1 MRVYYEDT
9 DFSGIVYHASYLRFL
24 ERGRTDNLR
33 LAGVTQSLLH
43 AGEDRLAFVV
53 SRMTIDFI
61 KAAHMDDVLAVET
74 RTTDVRGASIS
85 LAQRIL
91 RDGEVILTADVRVAA
106 IAGGR
111 AVRIPDAL
119 RPMLEPKGKT

>member
-1 MRVYYEDT
+1 
-9 DFSGIVYHASYLRFL
+9 
-24 ERGRTDNLR
+24 
-33 LAGVTQSLLH
+33 VTQSLLH

-85 LAQRIL
+85 LSQRIV

-119 RPMLEPKGKT
+119 RPMLEPKAKP

>member
-1 MRVYYEDT
+1 MSGEGANHGLAGFLRGDTHVLPVRVYYEDT

-61 KAAHMDDVLAVET
+61 KAAHMDDVLGGGNAHH
-74 RTTDVRGASIS
+74 RRARGVHQPRA
-85 LAQRIL
+85 AHPPR
-91 RDGEVILTADVRVAA
+91 RRGDPDG
-106 IAGGR
+106 
-111 AVRIPDAL
+111 
-119 RPMLEPKGKT
+119 